1 MKALVIEDT
10 VTSATLI
17 CQMLGKMGLDTVRA
31 RDGRSGIEA
40 FERERPD
47 LVLLDVIMPDLDG
60 FQVARRLRAI
70 ERGVDWTPII
80 FLSARASD
88 DDLAQGIDAG
98 GDDYLV
104 KPVSEKVLGAKVA
117 AMRRIVRM
125 REVLLRTTHK
135 LDEANRE
142 LARRNAIDGLTGIAN
157 RGRFDEVLDHEW
169 RRASRSGLPIS
180 LLFIDVDEFKAFN
193 DGHGHLPGD
202 ECLKDLAGLLEQ
214 SLRRP
219 SDLVARYGG
228 EEFAAIMP
236 DTDRHG
242 AFEVAERLRE
252 AVSGLRLPH
261 ACSEVASHVTMSL
274 GVATLVPTPGQQP
287 DHLVAAADAALYA
300 AKHAGRNRAIDAHA
314 RAGP

>member
-70 ERGVDWTPII
+70 EQGVDWTPII

-125 REVLLRTTHK
+125 REVLLRTTRK

-228 EEFAAIMP
+228 EEFAVILPETAGE
-236 DTDRHG
+236 G
-242 AFEVAERLRE
+242 AASVADSVMRAVRE
-252 AVSGLRLPH
+252 AAIPHGFSSVSPFLTISIGIATAVPERGDERG
-261 ACSEVASHVTMSL
+261 SEIL
-274 GVATLVPTPGQQP
+274 LTL
-287 DHLVAAADAALYA
+287 ADEALYK
-300 AKHAGRNRAIDAHA
+300 AKRAGRNRVVQAD
-314 RAGP
+314 